1 MQNEEERENS
11 QPGDGERSA
20 GKPEHRLEGAA
31 EGNKTY
37 AVVKIKGITYL
48 KKNTIKKKPT
58 FKIANS

>member
-37 AVVKIKGITYL
+37 AVVKIKGIMYL
-48 KKNTIKKKPT
+48 KKITIKKKPT

>member
-37 AVVKIKGITYL
+37 AVVKIKGIMYL
-48 KKNTIKKKPT
+48 KKNTIKKKST

>member
-37 AVVKIKGITYL
+37 AVVKIKGIMYL
-48 KKNTIKKKPT
+48 KKIQ
-58 FKIANS
+58 